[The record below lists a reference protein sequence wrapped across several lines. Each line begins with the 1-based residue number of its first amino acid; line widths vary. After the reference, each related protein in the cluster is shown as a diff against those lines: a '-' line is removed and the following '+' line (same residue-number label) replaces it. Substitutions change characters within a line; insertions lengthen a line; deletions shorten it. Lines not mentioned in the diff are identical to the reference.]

1 MALAFE
7 FELDGAVHT
16 VTILARRPR
25 LTLAIDG
32 IACVVSEQLAD
43 DGAVMLDV
51 DGQLHRVARI
61 AEAGRLHLHLDGRT
75 HAVAHADAIS
85 AAQRDAGGD
94 DCLRAEMPGVVVA
107 VNHAAEAEVVAGD
120 VLLVIESMKMQLNVV
135 AHRAGRVAELHVTVN
150 QSFDK
155 GAALVTLHP
164 DES

>member
-7 FELDGAVHT
+7 FELDGSVHT
-16 VTILARRPR
+16 VTILARRPQ
-25 LTLAIDG
+25 LLLAIDG
-32 IACVVSEQLAD
+32 VPCTVLERRAD
-43 DGAVMLDV
+43 DSVLTLTLD
-51 DGQLHRVARI
+51 GRAHRVRRV
-61 AEAGRLHLHLDGRT
+61 AESGRVHLHLDGHT
-75 HAVAHADAIS
+75 HAVGHADAIS
-85 AAQRDAGGD
+85 AAQRETGAD

-107 VNHAAEAEVVAGD
+107 VHHAAEADVEAGD

-164 DES
+164 DDD

>member
-7 FELDGAVHT
+7 FELDGTVHT

-32 IACVVSEQLAD
+32 LPSEVSEHLAD
-43 DGAVMLDV
+43 DGALTLSV
-51 DGQLHRVARI
+51 DGHLHQVTRI
-61 AEAGRLHLHLDGRT
+61 SEAGRVHLHLDGRT
-75 HAVAHADAIS
+75 HAVGYADAIS
-85 AAQRDAGGD
+85 AAQREAGGD

-107 VNHAAEAEVVAGD
+107 VHHAGEAEVAAGD
-120 VLLVIESMKMQLNVV
+120 VLLVIESMKMQLNIV
-135 AHRAGRVAELHVTVN
+135 AHRAGRVAELHVAIN

-164 DES
+164 DEN